1 MEAFKSKKDNKY
13 RYLYKITN
21 NLTGQYYYVFDNED
35 GSKLYS
41 FIKNNSIIVAYRA
54 IKEYYKN

>member
-1 MEAFKSKKDNKY
+1 MKNYFYVFNREDAE
-13 RYLYKITN
+13 KIKR
-21 NLTGQYYYVFDNED
+21 LTGQYYYVFDNED

-41 FIKNNSIIVAYRA
+41 FIKNNSIVVAYRA